1 MGHDR
6 VRDIGLTG
14 QDGGRLFELAAPVV
28 VAVGERRHEPDL
40 LPQQGVTDLDRGP
53 VGGNHDHG
61 STGTDTL
68 NGQVERALGAG
79 RVDDHLVPVRLHCG
93 IRQHRR
99 PHLLGRLHLGGMA
112 SHDRGIPALM
122 TGDGEDKLSDASR
135 PDDEQRLLPSEP
147 GEMEGV
153 EGNGE
158 RFNQRRVGHAGPGGK
173 RYQAAR
179 VNPHLIG
186 QTAVDRNAVHP
197 LHACAA
203 QLILTGGTAVALPA
217 RDRGLHRYRRAVLE
231 HPTELVTKGDG

>member
-1 MGHDR
+1 M
-6 VRDIGLTG
+6 
-14 QDGGRLFELAAPVV
+14 A
-28 VAVGERRHEPDL
+28 
-40 LPQQGVTDLDRGP
+40 
-53 VGGNHDHG
+53 GNH
-61 STGTDTL
+61 
-68 NGQVERALGAG
+68 
-79 RVDDHLVPVRLHCG
+79 
-93 IRQHRR
+93 
-99 PHLLGRLHLGGMA
+99 
-112 SHDRGIPALM
+112 RGIEPVM

-135 PDDEQRLLPSEP
+135 PDDEQRLLPSER

-153 EGNGE
+153 EGNRE
-158 RFNQRRVGHAGPGGK
+158 RFNQRRVDNPRPSGK
-173 RYQAAR
+173 RHQAAR